1 MIDPFAIKRYSK
13 LDPRRLAFTAMA
25 RINDR
30 VANSRFDSYALP
42 ITDEGALNAV
52 AESEIDDTDV
62 NQRQMEVLSKH
73 LAAVQQTLPGA
84 IVEIGAFRGV
94 TTRQMAEVAPDQT
107 VYAIDPYIGYGG
119 SDVDLAK
126 FQARTSGVAN
136 ITHLRKPSGEGL
148 ADLAGTPISFIFIDA
163 VHDYVNVRFDGGSW
177 FKLLRPG
184 GVVAFHDVDERVF
197 AGTRRA
203 VWELAQQATLV
214 AHVPG
219 LVLLRK

>member
-13 LDPRRLAFTAMA
+13 LDPRRLAFTASA
-25 RINDR
+25 RLSDR
-30 VANSRFDSYALP
+30 VATTRFDRYALP
-42 ITDEGALNAV
+42 VTDEVALNHV
-52 AESEIDDTDV
+52 VESEIDDTDV
-62 NQRQMEVLSKH
+62 NQRQMDVLSKH
-73 LAAVQQTLPGA
+73 LADVQQRLPGA

-94 TTRQMAEVAPDQT
+94 TTRRMAEIVPDQT

-126 FQARTSGVAN
+126 FQARTAGVVN
-136 ITHLRKPSGEGL
+136 ITQLRKPSGEGL
-148 ADLAGTPISFIFIDA
+148 ADLANTPISFIFIDA

-177 FKLLRPG
+177 FKLLRAG
-184 GVVAFHDVDERVF
+184 GVIAFHDVDDKAF

-203 VWELAQQATLV
+203 VWELASHATLI

>member
-13 LDPRRLAFTAMA
+13 LDPRRVAFTAMA

-30 VANSRFDSYALP
+30 VANSRFDRYALP

-52 AESEIDDTDV
+52 PEALIDDTDV
-62 NQRQMEVLSKH
+62 NQRQMDVLSKH
-73 LAAVQQTLPGA
+73 LAAVQQALPGA

-94 TTRQMAEVAPDQT
+94 TTRRMAEVAPDRT

-126 FQARTSGVAN
+126 FRVRTSDVAN
-136 ITHLRKPSGEGL
+136 ITHIRKPSGEGL

-184 GVVAFHDVDERVF
+184 GVVAFHDVDEKVF

-203 VWELAQQATLV
+203 VWELAQRATLV

>member
-1 MIDPFAIKRYSK
+1 MIDPFAIKRHSK
-13 LDPRRLAFTAMA
+13 VDPRRVAFTAFA
-25 RINDR
+25 RLSDR
-30 VANSRFDSYALP
+30 VATSRFDRYALP
-42 ITDEGALNAV
+42 ITDEGALNQIV
-52 AESEIDDTDV
+52 ESEIDDTDV
-62 NQRQMEVLSKH
+62 NQRQMDVLSKH
-73 LAAVQQTLPGA
+73 LAAVQQRLPGA
-84 IVEIGAFRGV
+84 IVEIGAYRGV
-94 TTRQMAEVAPDQT
+94 TTRRMAEVAPDQQ

-126 FQARTSGVAN
+126 FQARTASVPN
-136 ITHLRKPSGEGL
+136 ITHIRKPSGAGL

-184 GVVAFHDVDERVF
+184 GVIAFHDVDDIVF

-203 VWELAQQATLV
+203 VWELARQATLV

-219 LVLLRK
+219 LILLSK

>member
-13 LDPRRLAFTAMA
+13 LDPRRVAFTAMA
-25 RINDR
+25 RISDR
-30 VANSRFDSYALP
+30 VATSRFDRYALP
-42 ITDEGALNAV
+42 ITDEGALDEV

-73 LAAVQQTLPGA
+73 LVAVQQTLPGA
-84 IVEIGAFRGV
+84 IVEIGAYRGV
-94 TTRQMAEVAPDQT
+94 TTRRMAEVAPDQT

-126 FQARTSGVAN
+126 FRARTSGVAN
-136 ITHLRKPSGEGL
+136 ITHIRKPSGEGL
-148 ADLAGTPISFIFIDA
+148 ADLTGTPISFIFIDA

-177 FKLLRPG
+177 LKLLRPG
-184 GVVAFHDVDERVF
+184 GVIAFHDVDEIVF

-203 VWELAQQATLV
+203 VWELAQHATLV